1 MKAEVRRGGQRL
13 EPIPRGDLPS
23 QDEIKGI
30 LHELARFNFF
40 KRELPTFPVS
50 FPQGHQHKSLLMCI
64 MCRAEYSHPEIWNLR
79 MREMFLFRQGMIKHR
94 R

>member
-1 MKAEVRRGGQRL
+1 L

-50 FPQGHQHKSLLMCI
+50 FPQKAPTQKPFDVYHVPTGILTPRDLEYKNERNVPIPPRDDQTSALM
-64 MCRAEYSHPEIWNLR
+64 L
-79 MREMFLFRQGMIKHR
+79 QKG
-94 R
+94 

>member
-1 MKAEVRRGGQRL
+1 M

-50 FPQGHQHKSLLMCI
+50 FPQKAPTQKPFDVYHVSLLFC
-64 MCRAEYSHPEIWNLR
+64 PELSLLVGVVLSLR
-79 MREMFLFRQGMIKHR
+79 
-94 R
+94 